1 MSLPPVCVQCEAPL
15 IEGAPI
21 PGEGVGAPEGAGAA
35 GLAGEAAAEL
45 AAGEQDEL
53 AWLRALQQADFEP
66 KNAAAE
72 ADEAGGVDGGLAAQD
87 GIPAVPTETTAAG
100 MDTLTAA
107 GCMDTA
113 VATPASAT
121 SSEVV
126 KQQSLSKSGPPSPVA
141 HASSSGQLSHF
152 LIPTNLK
159 KSVFGCAQ
167 IYTYVTSKTRLNSS
181 RWGLTKRVS

>member
-21 PGEGVGAPEGAGAA
+21 PGEGVPEGVPEGAGAAA

-45 AAGEQDEL
+45 AAAEQAEL
-53 AWLRALQQADFEP
+53 AAAA
-66 KNAAAE
+66 AAAE
-72 ADEAGGVDGGLAAQD
+72 ADEAGGVGGVAQD

-107 GCMDTA
+107 GCMDTT
-113 VATPASAT
+113 VATPAAT
-121 SSEVV
+121 SGEVV

-152 LIPTNLK
+152 YQPRSGIVMQK
-159 KSVFGCAQ
+159 C
-167 IYTYVTSKTRLNSS
+167 R
-181 RWGLTKRVS
+181 

>member
-21 PGEGVGAPEGAGAA
+21 PGEGVPEGAPEGAGAA

-45 AAGEQDEL
+45 AAGEQAEL
-53 AWLRALQQADFEP
+53 AWLRSLQQADFA
-66 KNAAAE
+66 AAAE
-72 ADEAGGVDGGLAAQD
+72 ADEAGGVGGGLAAQD

-113 VATPASAT
+113 VATPAAT
-121 SSEVV
+121 SGEVV

-159 KSVFGCAQ
+159 KSVFWLRTN
-167 IYTYVTSKTRLNSS
+167 TYLTITKTRFYIVPAA
-181 RWGLTKRVS
+181 GG

>member
-35 GLAGEAAAEL
+35 GLAGEAA
-45 AAGEQDEL
+45 GEQDEL
-53 AWLRALQQADFEP
+53 AWLRALQQADFEQ
-66 KNAAAE
+66 KSE
-72 ADEAGGVDGGLAAQD
+72 ADEAGGVGGGLAAQD

-167 IYTYVTSKTRLNSS
+167 IHT
-181 RWGLTKRVS
+181 

>member
-21 PGEGVGAPEGAGAA
+21 PGEGVPEGAPEGAGAA
-35 GLAGEAAAEL
+35 GLAGEAAAE
-45 AAGEQDEL
+45 QDEL
-53 AWLRALQQADFEP
+53 AWLRALQQADFTL
-66 KNAAAE
+66 KSAADEADE
-72 ADEAGGVDGGLAAQD
+72 ADEAGGVGGGLAAQD

-113 VATPASAT
+113 VATPAAT

-167 IYTYVTSKTRLNSS
+167 IHT
-181 RWGLTKRVS
+181 

>member
-21 PGEGVGAPEGAGAA
+21 PGEGVPEGAPEGAGAA
-35 GLAGEAAAEL
+35 GLAGEAAA
-45 AAGEQDEL
+45 EQDEL

-72 ADEAGGVDGGLAAQD
+72 ADEAGGVGGGLAAQD

-159 KSVFGCAQ
+159 KVGFCLR
-167 IYTYVTSKTRLNSS
+167 TNTVDD
-181 RWGLTKRVS
+181 

>member
-21 PGEGVGAPEGAGAA
+21 PGEGVPEGAPEGAGAA

-72 ADEAGGVDGGLAAQD
+72 ADEAGGVGGGLAAQD

-167 IYTYVTSKTRLNSS
+167 IHT
-181 RWGLTKRVS
+181 

>member
-15 IEGAPI
+15 IEGAPV
-21 PGEGVGAPEGAGAA
+21 PGEGVPEGAPEGAGAA
-35 GLAGEAAAEL
+35 GLAGDAAAEL
-45 AAGEQDEL
+45 AAAEQAEL
-53 AWLRALQQADFEP
+53 AAA
-66 KNAAAE
+66 AAAE
-72 ADEAGGVDGGLAAQD
+72 ADEAGGVGGGGLVAQD
-87 GIPAVPTETTAAG
+87 GIPAVPTEPSAAG

-113 VATPASAT
+113 VATPAAT
-121 SSEVV
+121 SGEVV

-159 KSVFGCAQ
+159 KVGFCLR
-167 IYTYVTSKTRLNSS
+167 TNTVDD
-181 RWGLTKRVS
+181 

>member
-15 IEGAPI
+15 IEGAPV
-21 PGEGVGAPEGAGAA
+21 PGEGVPEGAPEGAGAA
-35 GLAGEAAAEL
+35 GLAGEAAAE
-45 AAGEQDEL
+45 QDEL
-53 AWLRALQQADFEP
+53 AWLRALQQADFTL
-66 KNAAAE
+66 KSAADE
-72 ADEAGGVDGGLAAQD
+72 ADEAGGVGGGLAAQD

-113 VATPASAT
+113 VATPAAT
-121 SSEVV
+121 SGEVV

-152 LIPTNLK
+152 LIPTDLK

-167 IYTYVTSKTRLNSS
+167 IHT
-181 RWGLTKRVS
+181 